1 MQQGTVLSFAE
12 CLFTDGNISESREHL
27 LTRAEGLYRQHINAL
42 VASYFSLS
50 AWLRQIQADC
60 LTPAQCK
67 VLNETD
73 EPDLDWP
80 FLSEANASASSTTRG
95 DSDGVRNGHGPGL
108 RKYLDSKFSADV
120 SPRSIAMHFAY
131 DMNLASCRILGTWH
145 RALNVLL
152 HVAREVT
159 SSLRET
165 WEKRIAERWSVSLVR
180 EINREDIATAD
191 KVDVCETHHIA
202 ADNVR
207 NKGEPQSKIDVEDM
221 SLIPKLD
228 VRPLI
233 FEQKYGRQSDGT
245 TEASVPCAP
254 SVPKPYRGVH
264 LFVLVH
270 GFQGNSFDM
279 RLMKNNLALLYPDSI
294 FLCSTSNED
303 NTEGDINEM
312 GIRLAQEVV
321 NYICD
326 WCPGSAL
333 GRLSFVAHSLGG
345 LITRAAL
352 PLLHE
357 YSSKMFTFLSFSSS
371 HLGILQDKISL
382 FNTGFW
388 VLKQWRKSQFLQQVS
403 MTDHSDP
410 RETFLYKLSK
420 AKGFEFFQNV
430 ILVSCYEDQYGPFPS
445 ARAEISRAWENQP
458 NKEVYTEMV
467 KNIWGPVQKER
478 LTRFDVNFVIPEK
491 NLDAF
496 IGRAAHI
503 QFLECQPI
511 MKMLIHNYSHLFR

>member
-1 MQQGTVLSFAE
+1 
-12 CLFTDGNISESREHL
+12 
-27 LTRAEGLYRQHINAL
+27 
-42 VASYFSLS
+42 
-50 AWLRQIQADC
+50 
-60 LTPAQCK
+60 
-67 VLNETD
+67 
-73 EPDLDWP
+73 
-80 FLSEANASASSTTRG
+80 
-95 DSDGVRNGHGPGL
+95 
-108 RKYLDSKFSADV
+108 
-120 SPRSIAMHFAY
+120 
-131 DMNLASCRILGTWH
+131 
-145 RALNVLL
+145 
-152 HVAREVT
+152 
-159 SSLRET
+159 LRET

-180 EINREDIATAD
+180 EVNREDIATAD

-207 NKGEPQSKIDVEDM
+207 NKGEPQSKIAVEDM

-279 RLMKNNLALLYPDSI
+279 RLMKNNLALLYPDAI
-294 FLCSTSNED
+294 LLCSTSNED
-303 NTEGDINEM
+303 NTEGDVNEM

-326 WCPGSAL
+326 WCPCSAL

-403 MTDHSDP
+403 MTDHNDP